1 MKPNK
6 TTRARSSTPANG
18 PAVSAALLLALSL
31 TAPALAAPKGVT
43 IEHPWMRMIIK
54 ARPAAGYFTLR
65 NNSDKPV
72 VLTGA
77 SSSAC
82 GMAMLHRSKE
92 ENGVEK
98 MLPVKSVTVKP
109 HGTLKFEPGSYHVMC
124 MKPNMSLG
132 KSVPMTLEFAGGDSL
147 TAQFAV
153 KGPGGK

>member
-1 MKPNK
+1 MD
-6 TTRARSSTPANG
+6 RRLAL
-18 PAVSAALLLALSL
+18 ALLLALSL

-82 GMAMLHRSKE
+82 GMAMLHQSKE

-98 MLPVKSVTVKP
+98 MLPVKSVIGEAARHAQVRARQ
-109 HGTLKFEPGSYHVMC
+109 LSRHVHEAEHV
-124 MKPNMSLG
+124 SRQ
-132 KSVPMTLEFAGGDSL
+132 ERAHD
-147 TAQFAV
+147 A
-153 KGPGGK
+153 